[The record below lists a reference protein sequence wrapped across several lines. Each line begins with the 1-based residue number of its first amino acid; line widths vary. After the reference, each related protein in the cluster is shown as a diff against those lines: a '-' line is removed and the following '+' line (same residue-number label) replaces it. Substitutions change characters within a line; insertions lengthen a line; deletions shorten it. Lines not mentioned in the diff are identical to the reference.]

1 MGTENRSATASVTPP
16 VFHGVL
22 EMIGGTPMLELT
34 KLNTGPCRLFAKME
48 LANPAQSIKDR
59 IGLRMIE
66 DAEADG
72 RLDPSGSPPP
82 TIIEATAGNTG
93 LALALVAG
101 QKGYALKVVVPD
113 KMSPEK
119 IQHLQAM
126 GADVILARSDVTKG
140 HPEYYQEVAAALAAK
155 TPNSLYINQF
165 ENPSNAAAHYATTG
179 PEIWAQLEGKVD
191 AFVVG
196 VGSGGT
202 LSGTGQ
208 YLREKNPDV
217 KIILADPAES
227 ILNPLVNEGKTVEPG
242 SWLIEGMG
250 EDFVPDICEI
260 DLCDEAIA
268 VTDAEAFFAAR
279 ELLQKEGILAGSSSG
294 CLVHAAA
301 EWCRKQ
307 TEPLTVVTFVCDSG
321 AKYLSKMFND
331 FWMIDQGFIKRPTQ
345 DNLRDLIGRRHL
357 DGEDYVCSPT
367 EPLSSVIKRFQM
379 YGISQMA
386 VMDDHDKLVGI
397 IDESDVLLATV
408 GKSEAFNDA
417 CSEHMT
423 RRLETIKPDEPVEH
437 LLPIFRA
444 DRVAIVMDDAGTYY
458 GLITKIDLINYLRRQ
473 LQ

>member
-1 MGTENRSATASVTPP
+1 MGTENRSATASGSALVY
-16 VFHGVL
+16 HDVL
-22 EMIGGTPMLELT
+22 DMIGNTPMLELT
-34 KLNTGPCRLFAKME
+34 KLDTGPCRLFAKME
-48 LANPAQSIKDR
+48 LLNPAQSIKDR

-72 RLDPSGSPPP
+72 RLDPAGNPPP

-101 QKGYALKVVVPD
+101 QKGYKLKVVVPD

-140 HPEYYQEVAAALAAK
+140 HPDYYQDVAAALAKK

-165 ENPSNAAAHYATTG
+165 ENPSNCKAHYDTTG
-179 PEIWAQLEGKVD
+179 PEIWAQMEGKVD

-202 LSGTGQ
+202 LTGTAR
-208 YLREKNPDV
+208 YLREKNPNV

-227 ILNPLVNEGKTVEPG
+227 ILHPLVNDGTQVKAG

-260 DLCDEAIA
+260 DLCDEAFG
-268 VTDAEAFFAAR
+268 VTDADAFVAAR

-294 CLVHAAA
+294 CLLHAAKL
-301 EWCRKQ
+301 WCQRQ
-307 TEPLTVVTFVCDSG
+307 TEPLNVVTFICDSG

-331 FWMIDQGFIKRPTQ
+331 FWMIDQGFIKRPVNN
-345 DNLRDLIGRRHL
+345 NLRDLIGRRHL
-357 DGEDYVCSPT
+357 EHEDYVCLPD

-386 VMDDHDKLVGI
+386 VMDRDDTLVGI
-397 IDESDVLLATV
+397 IDESDVLLATI
-408 GKSEAFNDA
+408 GKESAFTEPV
-417 CSEHMT
+417 SEHMT
-423 RRLETIKPDEPVEH
+423 RRLETIDPDQPIEH

-444 DRVAIVMDDAGTYY
+444 DRVAIVRDKQGKYY
-458 GLITKIDLINYLRRQ
+458 GLITKIDMINYLRRQ